1 MAKQMNAEMRR
12 QMDEYNRATRDV
24 PNRRRK
30 RHKKRRHAPKVDGY
44 KAAIQRAA
52 AVQCGDE
59 ECPFDVHLT
68 ALDIEYREIMG
79 MG

>member
-12 QMDEYNRATRDV
+12 QMDEYNRATREV

-52 AVQCGDE
+52 AVQGGDE
-59 ECPFDVHLT
+59 ECPFDVPET
-68 ALDIEYREIMG
+68 ELDAEFKAIIG
-79 MG
+79 